1 MKKFHFNLQMFAGGH
16 SVTVYG
22 DAGVSSISASATS
35 DVAKDTEVTL
45 TVTLASGKEVDEYE
59 VIAGGVTVNASTK
72 KFTMGESDVVIYLK
86 TKADNKYLV
95 TEECL
100 CCVNDARVVLHKN
113 SKVVL
118 TPNGVPKEV
127 VAESGGASVTV
138 TPAVQNLI
146 DQGILV
152 KI

>member
-1 MKKFHFNLQMFAGGH
+1 MKKFMLNLRMFDGGH

-22 DAGVSSISASATS
+22 DAGVSSITASATS
-35 DVAKDTEVTL
+35 DVAKNTEVTL
-45 TVTLASGKEVDEYE
+45 TVTLESGKEVDEYE
-59 VIAGGVTVNASTK
+59 VVAGGVTVNASTK

-95 TEECL
+95 TEECM
-100 CCVNDARVVLHKN
+100 CCVNESKVVLHKN
-113 SKVVL
+113 AKVQL
-118 TPNGVPKEV
+118 TPNGVPKAV
-127 VAESGGASVTV
+127 VAESGGASVTI
-138 TPAVQNLI
+138 TPAVQSLI